1 VAMLS
6 FGLMGSVVS
15 IDKVST
21 SQEARVATAPQCHA
35 RVSSGPAAGQQEF
48 LSFFIW
54 ACFFFTAVL
63 CAWHAHDHDPAG
75 FNAVRDCMCTAM
87 SSR

>member
-1 VAMLS
+1 MAMLS

-15 IDKVST
+15 IDKVNT

-35 RVSSGPAAGQQEF
+35 RVSSGPAAGQQAF

-54 ACFFFTAVL
+54 ACFFFHR
-63 CAWHAHDHDPAG
+63 CALRLACA
-75 FNAVRDCMCTAM
+75 R
-87 SSR
+87 S